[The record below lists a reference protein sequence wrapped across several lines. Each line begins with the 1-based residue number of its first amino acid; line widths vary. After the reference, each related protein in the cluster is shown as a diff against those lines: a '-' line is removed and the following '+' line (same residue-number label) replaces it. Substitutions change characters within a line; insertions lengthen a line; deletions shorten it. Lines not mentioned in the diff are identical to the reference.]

1 MHQSSRRERHLAPN
15 ARELILKWLLEREN
29 SPIHYTNNHAS
40 DSAEAAQE
48 KSQQCCSS
56 RPPIMQS
63 ASISPRRALHEGR
76 SFAQCPAPL
85 DSIRWSPYP
94 GKHPIEKGTI
104 IEKVSKGGY
113 ERKPRK
119 KTREDHYEYKGSTS
133 CIQSKQ
139 SRTKAKKSSKLVRR
153 HTINDSFHASN
164 VTRDRLTLHSHLNL
178 GIFRRGKTSSPVKA
192 GELRHFPHFSGIRK
206 LVNRGRVP
214 EKGFSETRF
223 LSKKLR
229 SDSESCTSHQ
239 SLNNK
244 RKARANP
251 EDSQLLISSY
261 FPLRSLED
269 EARIQGFEMEASS
282 TLLRSSPNLQ
292 QQSPADCSVRNIA
305 LKRHVAVAVQS
316 QADQPNHSRA
326 YNPDVHR
333 CELSLSSTP
342 TSISY
347 HEHAAFLS
355 ESWSEIHIRQLL
367 HFDLS
372 SQDKVKDEST
382 HPVRKYWSLEDLKLL
397 LQGRDKFRQQATE
410 PQVVSE
416 WSFSGSKCNSRK
428 ASSVYRVE
436 DADEDHSKQLKQ
448 TVSLEDMGNS
458 FVEDSASLNTKFIFP
473 DAPDKGPKDE
483 PDFKHTSDTPL
494 ARPRKTTLAN
504 RSNAGSKEDFDSGSD
519 TVKCP
524 EHPTKS
530 QDERFF
536 SSVFQA
542 GSFEQ
547 EVNLQPASGA
557 GRDEFDDDMVIFSAE
572 EAQLQDD
579 IMIAL
584 PHRRSMRQH
593 MTRSCI

>member
-1 MHQSSRRERHLAPN
+1 M
-15 ARELILKWLLEREN
+15 
-29 SPIHYTNNHAS
+29 
-40 DSAEAAQE
+40 
-48 KSQQCCSS
+48 
-56 RPPIMQS
+56 
-63 ASISPRRALHEGR
+63 
-76 SFAQCPAPL
+76 
-85 DSIRWSPYP
+85 
-94 GKHPIEKGTI
+94 
-104 IEKVSKGGY
+104 
-113 ERKPRK
+113 
-119 KTREDHYEYKGSTS
+119 
-133 CIQSKQ
+133 
-139 SRTKAKKSSKLVRR
+139 
-153 HTINDSFHASN
+153 
-164 VTRDRLTLHSHLNL
+164 
-178 GIFRRGKTSSPVKA
+178 
-192 GELRHFPHFSGIRK
+192 
-206 LVNRGRVP
+206 P

-316 QADQPNHSRA
+316 QADQPNHSGA

-448 TVSLEDMGNS
+448 TV
-458 FVEDSASLNTKFIFP
+458 F
-473 DAPDKGPKDE
+473 
-483 PDFKHTSDTPL
+483 
-494 ARPRKTTLAN
+494 
-504 RSNAGSKEDFDSGSD
+504 
-519 TVKCP
+519 
-524 EHPTKS
+524 
-530 QDERFF
+530 
-536 SSVFQA
+536 
-542 GSFEQ
+542 
-547 EVNLQPASGA
+547 
-557 GRDEFDDDMVIFSAE
+557 GRYGK
-572 EAQLQDD
+572 
-579 IMIAL
+579 
-584 PHRRSMRQH
+584 
-593 MTRSCI
+593 

>member
-1 MHQSSRRERHLAPN
+1 
-15 ARELILKWLLEREN
+15 
-29 SPIHYTNNHAS
+29 
-40 DSAEAAQE
+40 
-48 KSQQCCSS
+48 
-56 RPPIMQS
+56 MQS

>member
-1 MHQSSRRERHLAPN
+1 MLQ
-15 ARELILKWLLEREN
+15 
-29 SPIHYTNNHAS
+29 
-40 DSAEAAQE
+40 
-48 KSQQCCSS
+48 
-56 RPPIMQS
+56 QS
-63 ASISPRRALHEGR
+63 ASHHAVCINFSKKGPARRKIL
-76 SFAQCPAPL
+76 CPMPPL
-85 DSIRWSPYP
+85 LWTASD
-94 GKHPIEKGTI
+94 GHPILESILLK
-104 IEKVSKGGY
+104 KVQLLK
-113 ERKPRK
+113 
-119 KTREDHYEYKGSTS
+119 
-133 CIQSKQ
+133 
-139 SRTKAKKSSKLVRR
+139 
-153 HTINDSFHASN
+153 
-164 VTRDRLTLHSHLNL
+164 
-178 GIFRRGKTSSPVKA
+178 
-192 GELRHFPHFSGIRK
+192 
-206 LVNRGRVP
+206 
-214 EKGFSETRF
+214 
-223 LSKKLR
+223 
-229 SDSESCTSHQ
+229 SESCTSHQ

-316 QADQPNHSRA
+316 QADQPNHSGA

-416 WSFSGSKCNSRK
+416 WSFS
-428 ASSVYRVE
+428 
-436 DADEDHSKQLKQ
+436 
-448 TVSLEDMGNS
+448 
-458 FVEDSASLNTKFIFP
+458 

-547 EVNLQPASGA
+547 EANLQPASGA

>member
-1 MHQSSRRERHLAPN
+1 MP
-15 ARELILKWLLEREN
+15 LILQK
-29 SPIHYTNNHAS
+29 
-40 DSAEAAQE
+40 
-48 KSQQCCSS
+48 
-56 RPPIMQS
+56 
-63 ASISPRRALHEGR
+63 
-76 SFAQCPAPL
+76 
-85 DSIRWSPYP
+85 
-94 GKHPIEKGTI
+94 
-104 IEKVSKGGY
+104 
-113 ERKPRK
+113 
-119 KTREDHYEYKGSTS
+119 
-133 CIQSKQ
+133 
-139 SRTKAKKSSKLVRR
+139 
-153 HTINDSFHASN
+153 
-164 VTRDRLTLHSHLNL
+164 LHSHLNL

-316 QADQPNHSRA
+316 QADQPNHSGA

>member
-1 MHQSSRRERHLAPN
+1 MNTPHSC
-15 ARELILKWLLEREN
+15 LK
-29 SPIHYTNNHAS
+29 A
-40 DSAEAAQE
+40 
-48 KSQQCCSS
+48 
-56 RPPIMQS
+56 
-63 ASISPRRALHEGR
+63 
-76 SFAQCPAPL
+76 
-85 DSIRWSPYP
+85 
-94 GKHPIEKGTI
+94 
-104 IEKVSKGGY
+104 
-113 ERKPRK
+113 
-119 KTREDHYEYKGSTS
+119 
-133 CIQSKQ
+133 
-139 SRTKAKKSSKLVRR
+139 
-153 HTINDSFHASN
+153 
-164 VTRDRLTLHSHLNL
+164 
-178 GIFRRGKTSSPVKA
+178 
-192 GELRHFPHFSGIRK
+192 
-206 LVNRGRVP
+206 
-214 EKGFSETRF
+214 
-223 LSKKLR
+223 
-229 SDSESCTSHQ
+229 
-239 SLNNK
+239 
-244 RKARANP
+244 
-251 EDSQLLISSY
+251 
-261 FPLRSLED
+261 
-269 EARIQGFEMEASS
+269 
-282 TLLRSSPNLQ
+282 
-292 QQSPADCSVRNIA
+292 
-305 LKRHVAVAVQS
+305 
-316 QADQPNHSRA
+316 
-326 YNPDVHR
+326 
-333 CELSLSSTP
+333 
-342 TSISY
+342 
-347 HEHAAFLS
+347 
-355 ESWSEIHIRQLL
+355 
-367 HFDLS
+367 
-372 SQDKVKDEST
+372 DKVKDEST

-494 ARPRKTTLAN
+494 ARPRKATLAN

>member
-1 MHQSSRRERHLAPN
+1 M
-15 ARELILKWLLEREN
+15 
-29 SPIHYTNNHAS
+29 
-40 DSAEAAQE
+40 
-48 KSQQCCSS
+48 
-56 RPPIMQS
+56 
-63 ASISPRRALHEGR
+63 
-76 SFAQCPAPL
+76 
-85 DSIRWSPYP
+85 
-94 GKHPIEKGTI
+94 
-104 IEKVSKGGY
+104 
-113 ERKPRK
+113 
-119 KTREDHYEYKGSTS
+119 
-133 CIQSKQ
+133 
-139 SRTKAKKSSKLVRR
+139 
-153 HTINDSFHASN
+153 
-164 VTRDRLTLHSHLNL
+164 
-178 GIFRRGKTSSPVKA
+178 
-192 GELRHFPHFSGIRK
+192 
-206 LVNRGRVP
+206 P

-229 SDSESCTSHQ
+229 SDSESCTSYQ

-316 QADQPNHSRA
+316 QADQPNHSGA

-557 GRDEFDDDMVIFSAE
+557 GRDEFDDNMVIFSAE

>member
-1 MHQSSRRERHLAPN
+1 
-15 ARELILKWLLEREN
+15 
-29 SPIHYTNNHAS
+29 
-40 DSAEAAQE
+40 
-48 KSQQCCSS
+48 
-56 RPPIMQS
+56 MQS

-316 QADQPNHSRA
+316 QADQPNHSGA